1 MRSDEHG
8 RPLGPTVAF
17 ETLGCKLN
25 QYETDAIA
33 TELDRRNFRVVDGAE
48 NADVR
53 VINTCTVTNKADRKS
68 RNTLNRALRRVGH
81 DGVVVLTG
89 CFVDSNYDAGK
100 ASGATYVVD
109 NARKNAIPEIL
120 EAHFRGEIVDPN
132 TFDSNVFG
140 YAVPSRRF
148 HTRTNIKIQ
157 DGCDNYCTFCIIPFV
172 RGRARSRRSVDIV
185 GEARDAIR
193 GGARELVL
201 TGVNMSRY
209 RYEDAGRVTT
219 FVDIVEAILDLD
231 GEFRLRISSLEPD
244 GLDERFVALFS
255 HPKMCP
261 HLHLCL
267 QSGSD
272 RILLAMRRMY
282 TTSQYRTI
290 VGRLRSSIPNFNI
303 TTDVIVGFPGETDDD
318 FQQSAR
324 LVEEMTVGHVHM
336 FPYSVRAGTR
346 ACRMGGH
353 VAGREKARRGRLIQ
367 EAAERRKLAI
377 RRSFVGGTQTVL
389 VEHVRKTADAIHASG
404 FGEHYIPVRITAPPT
419 ADIGH
424 NRFYRTLIT
433 GIDAD
438 DTLDLL
444 GTLS

>member
-1 MRSDEHG
+1 MQSDAL
-8 RPLGPTVAF
+8 RTSTGPTVAF

-33 TELDRRNFRVVDGAE
+33 TELDRRNFRIVEDAEGAD
-48 NADVR
+48 AYI
-53 VINTCTVTNKADRKS
+53 INTCTVTNKADRKS
-68 RNTLNRALRRVGH
+68 RNTLNRAVRRAGR

-89 CFVDSNYDAGK
+89 CFVDSNREVLEE
-100 ASGATYVVD
+100 SGATYVVD

-120 EAHFRGEIVDPN
+120 EAHFRGEIIDPN
-132 TFDSNVFG
+132 ALASDVFG
-140 YAVPSRRF
+140 YAAPSRIF

-172 RGRARSRRSVDIV
+172 RGRARSRRSGAIID
-185 GEARDAIR
+185 EARDAIR

-209 RYEDAGRVTT
+209 RYEEADRVVT

-231 GEFRLRISSLEPD
+231 GEFRVRISSLEPD

-282 TTSQYRTI
+282 SVAQYRSI
-290 VGRLRSSIPNFNI
+290 AGKLRALIPDFNI
-303 TTDVIVGFPGETDDD
+303 TTDLIVGFPGETEDD
-318 FQQSAR
+318 FQRSAQ
-324 LVEEMTVGHVHM
+324 LVEEVMVGHVHM

-346 ACRMGGH
+346 ACRMKGH
-353 VAGREKARRGRLIQ
+353 VASREKARRGRYIQ
-367 EAAERRKLAI
+367 EEAERRKLNV
-377 RRSFVGGTQTVL
+377 RRALVGGTQTVL
-389 VEHVRKTADAIHASG
+389 VEHIRRTATAVHATG
-404 FGEHYIPVRITAPPT
+404 FGEHYVPVRIIAPPT
-419 ADIGH
+419 ADIEH
-424 NRFYRTLIT
+424 NRFYCTRIT
-433 GIDAD
+433 GVDEEN
-438 DTLDLL
+438 TLDLV